1 MFWTCHRCHDYELSA
16 MALTYLSLH
25 CNGPVSSQSWVREGL
40 RRLYPAPLQ
49 N

>member
-1 MFWTCHRCHDYELSA
+1 MFWTRHRCHDYELSA